1 MGVGAIDNKILNSKP
16 EKKTV
21 HTTTEKKA
29 YYIIFSMSSDML

>member
-21 HTTTEKKA
+21 HTTTEKKGVLHLFFMQA
-29 YYIIFSMSSDML
+29 LT